1 MPKKTNNKVI
11 VIVGTTASGK
21 TGLAVALA
29 HKYHGEI
36 VSADSRQV
44 YKYMDI
50 GTGKDLKDFRLPI
63 FDCRLK
69 KTKIVQIP
77 YHLISII
84 HPNTEYNL
92 AKWYKAA
99 NKAIK
104 DILGRGRLPIVA
116 GGTGL
121 YAQALTDGF
130 DLSPVK
136 PDKMLREKLEAKTAE
151 QLFARL
157 RRLNEEFADGLHE
170 SDKKNKR
177 RLMRYIEIKQ
187 LGQEEAELPM
197 GSSASKTDYNF
208 LLLGITW
215 PREVLRE
222 RIYKRLVERL
232 EKEDMVGEVER
243 LHKNHGVSWR
253 RLASFGLEYKYISLY
268 LRKEIDYGK
277 MIELLNIA
285 IGQFAKRQMTWLRRW
300 ERQGGE
306 INWVKNQKEAEKLIN
321 NFIK

>member
-1 MPKKTNNKVI
+1 MSSQNNKVI

-21 TGLAVALA
+21 TGLAVDLA
-29 HKYHGEI
+29 HKYNGEI

-63 FDCRLK
+63 LDCRLQ

-77 YHLISII
+77 YHLISIV

-92 AKWYKAA
+92 AKWHKAA

-104 DILGRGRLPIVA
+104 DILGRGRLPIVV

-121 YAQALTDGF
+121 YAQALVDGF

-136 PDKMLREKLEAKTAE
+136 PDKSLREKLEKKTLA
-151 QLFARL
+151 QLFNQLKRL
-157 RRLNEEFADGLHE
+157 DKEFADGLHE

-177 RLMRYIEIKQ
+177 RLVRYIEIKQ
-187 LGQEEAELPM
+187 LGQEEAELPI
-197 GSSASKTDYNF
+197 GSPASGVNYDF
-208 LLLGITW
+208 LILGLTW
-215 PREVLRE
+215 PRETLRE

-243 LHKNHGVSWR
+243 LHKNHGVSWK

-268 LRKEIDYGK
+268 LRGEIDYNK
-277 MIELLNIA
+277 MVELLNIA

-300 ERQGGE
+300 ERQGGQ
-306 INWVKNQKEAEKLIN
+306 INWVKNQKEAEKLIK